1 MDDPGQALSASRTQQ
16 GEHAPQPFNWSG
28 VLTLTPA
35 VSLVALFVGAPFLLL
50 VRLSL
55 YAPTAGRGF
64 YSPGTW
70 SLQAYSSTLDGHGLS
85 IVLYT
90 VLFSLVVTAVTLSV
104 SCPLALF
111 VSALSRRNQILALVL
126 LLVPKSTGLL
136 AMLFGLQRLLPR
148 GHGGAVIA
156 EVSLIV
162 PYAVLVLVVQ
172 LNSIGRQLPVA
183 AAGLGASPW
192 QVLRRVTL
200 PLSLPGIVVAGQLAL
215 IWGLGG
221 FLGPLF
227 LGGPDQTT
235 LSLELYRQAFDYSRW
250 PRAAALAVELMGATM
265 LVIWLC
271 RRVCCG
277 PSFARPDRVPET
289 NTFAALRDEARVS
302 WYDR

>member
-1 MDDPGQALSASRTQQ
+1 MADPGENMRVSRTPLH
-16 GEHAPQPFNWSG
+16 EEPATRPSFCSRILPI
-28 VLTLTPA
+28 TPA
-35 VSLVALFVGAPFLLL
+35 VALVASVVVAPLVLLI
-50 VRLSL
+50 RLSL

-90 VLFSLVVTAVTLSV
+90 VMFAVAVTVVTLSV
-104 SCPLALF
+104 SCPMALF
-111 VSALSRRNQILALVL
+111 VSALPRPHQILALVL
-126 LLVPKSTGLL
+126 LLVPKSAGLL

-148 GHGGAVIA
+148 GNVGAVIA

-172 LNSIGRQLPVA
+172 LNSIGRQLPHA
-183 AAGLGASPW
+183 AAGLGASPC
-192 QVLRRVTL
+192 QVLRRVTF
-200 PLSLPGIVVAGQLAL
+200 PLSLPGILVAGQLAL
-215 IWGLGG
+215 IWSLGG

-235 LSLELYRQAFDYSRW
+235 LSVELYRQAFDYSRW

-271 RRVCCG
+271 GRVYSG
-277 PSFARPDRVPET
+277 RSFAGPDRIPADGAT
-289 NTFAALRDEARVS
+289 G
-302 WYDR
+302 